1 MLSFHRLRTLWRN
14 LRDRERI
21 ERDLDDEVRT
31 AFDLLVDEHV
41 SAGASLADARRAATL
56 QLGHPESIKTH
67 VRTIRAGAWWDAFVQ
82 DVRYGTRL
90 LSRDPLFTLT
100 AALSLA
106 ICIGAN
112 TTVFTIANRLLFR
125 GADGVRDPD
134 RLVDIAPTESD
145 GRFSEPVLP
154 YRAYTELRERTTTLE
169 DVYGYQ
175 LDVGAM
181 SLRGPD
187 GAERIFTTY
196 VTANYFSVLD
206 VHPAIGRLVDRS
218 DSDRP
223 GAAPLAVLS
232 YGFWKRRFNGDPTI
246 LGQTLRIN
254 NLALTIVGVAADGFH
269 GLSVVVADV
278 WLPLGAA
285 PGDQIDTRLAVG
297 GRLKPGVSLGQ
308 AAAEIDGIGRALMR
322 DLPSGPRAMGGLR
335 EKGGGGSLRAVRAS
349 AVPAVVR
356 VAIYAFL
363 ATLIVLAS
371 LVLVIACTNVSGVL
385 LARATARRREIAVR
399 LATGAG
405 RARLVRQLMTETTLL
420 FVIGGAA
427 GLALARIMTSLIV
440 LALPPTPVPIDTA
453 LPLDGRVIVFT
464 ALASLFAAIV
474 SGLVPALQASKADVV
489 SALKAESQSTADR
502 LRLRSLFVV
511 AQVAFS
517 IVLVVTA
524 GLLVRALNRSAS
536 VDLGFDG
543 NGVELSTLDLSM
555 AGYTPATG
563 PQFVADLLE
572 RIRTAPGVSSA
583 TVALSLPLGGQVGMC
598 CGVEVPG
605 VAPPRGEPFFQPAW
619 NVVAPGYF
627 DTLRIR
633 LLAGRDFDATDRVGT
648 ATVAI
653 VSEAAARRF
662 WPGESPI
669 GKHIVWQKI
678 PTLLARGTT
687 PAMTPVTLSIVGVAA
702 NIASGGSGP
711 RPMVYLPFAQNYQHD
726 LTVVARSTDGR
737 RLTAEIREAIVSAN
751 ANLPVIAASRLTD
764 QSNPVLTQLR
774 VTAAVSASVGL
785 VALLL
790 AAIGVY
796 GLTAFTVT
804 RRTREIGIRL
814 AMGAQRTDV
823 VRLVLRQGMS
833 LVLIGSAIGL
843 ALAAGASRLL
853 VRLLFG
859 VPPLDPVTFGAAALL
874 FAAIGLMACYVPTRR
889 AVRISATEALRY
901 E

>member
-1 MLSFHRLRTLWRN
+1 MLPLHRLRTLWRN
-14 LRDRERI
+14 LRHRDRI

-41 SAGASLADARRAATL
+41 SAGASPADARRAATL

-67 VRTIRAGAWWDAFVQ
+67 LRTIRAGAWWDALVQ

-90 LSRDPLFTLT
+90 LWRNPLFALT

-112 TTVFTIANRLLFR
+112 TTVFSIANRLLFR
-125 GADGVRDPD
+125 GADGVRDPE
-134 RLVDIAPTESD
+134 RLVDIAPTQGD
-145 GRFSEPVLP
+145 GRFTEPVVP
-154 YRAYTELRERTTTLE
+154 YRMYTSVRERATTLE

-196 VTANYFSVLD
+196 VTSNYFSVLD
-206 VHPAIGRLVDRS
+206 IHPAIGRLFDRT

-223 GAAPLAVLS
+223 GTAPLAVLS
-232 YGFWKRRFNGDPTI
+232 YGFWKRRFNGDPAV
-246 LGQTLRIN
+246 LGQTLRVN
-254 NLALTIVGVAADGFH
+254 DRPLTIVGVAPDGFH

-278 WLPLGAA
+278 WLPLGAIPA
-285 PGDQIDTRLAVG
+285 DQLESRLAIG
-297 GRLKPGVSLGQ
+297 GRLKPGVSIGQ
-308 AAAEIDGIGRALMR
+308 AAAEIDGIGRALQREM
-322 DLPSGPRAMGGLR
+322 PSPPQAMGGLR
-335 EKGGGGSLRAVRAS
+335 EQGGGGSLRVVRAS

-356 VAIYAFL
+356 IALYAFL

-399 LATGAG
+399 LAMGAG
-405 RARLVRQLMTETTLL
+405 RARLVRQLMTETLLL

-440 LALPPTPVPIDTA
+440 MALPAVPVPVDTA
-453 LPLDGRVIVFT
+453 LPLDGRVIAFT
-464 ALASLFAAIV
+464 ALASLFAAVV
-474 SGLVPALQASKADVV
+474 SGLVPALQASRADVV
-489 SALKAESQSTADR
+489 SALKDESQSTPDR
-502 LRLRSLFVV
+502 LRLRSVFVV

-536 VDLGFDG
+536 VDLGFDASG
-543 NGVELSTLDLSM
+543 IEVSTLDLSL
-555 AGYTPATG
+555 AGYTPATA
-563 PQFVADLLE
+563 PQFVSDLLD
-572 RIRTAPGVSSA
+572 RVRTTPGVTAA
-583 TVALSLPLGGQVGMC
+583 TVAGSLPLGGQRRMC

-605 VAPPRGEPFFQPAW
+605 VAPPGGERFFEPAW

-633 LLAGRDFDATDRVGT
+633 LLAGRDFDAKDRSG
-648 ATVAI
+648 AENVAI

-662 WPGESPI
+662 WPGESAI
-669 GKHIVWQKI
+669 GKHIVWQRM
-678 PTLLARGTT
+678 PNLFAPGTR
-687 PAMTPVTLSIVGVAA
+687 PAMTPVRLSIVGVAA
-702 NIASGGSGP
+702 NIKSGGTSPG
-711 RPMVYLPFAQNYQHD
+711 PMVYVPLAQNYEPD
-726 LTVVARSTDGR
+726 VAVVARSTKGQ
-737 RLTAEIREAIVSAN
+737 RLTAEIREAVASAN
-751 ANLPVIAASRLTD
+751 PNLPVIAASRLSD
-764 QSNPVLTQLR
+764 QGSPVITQLR
-774 VTAAVSASVGL
+774 VTASVSAAVGL
-785 VALLL
+785 VALML
-790 AAIGVY
+790 AAIGIY
-796 GLTAFTVT
+796 GLTAYTVT

-814 AMGAQRTDV
+814 AMGAQRADV

-833 LVLIGSAIGL
+833 LVLIGSVIGL
-843 ALAAGASRLL
+843 VLAAGASRLL

-859 VPPLDPVTFGAAALL
+859 IPPLDPVTFGAAALL
-874 FAAIGLMACYVPTRR
+874 FAAIGLVACYVPTRR
-889 AVRISATEALRY
+889 AIRITANEALRY